1 MENTIQIQL
10 GESKYVD
17 SVNEDQFI
25 PISLE
30 CDIALLTEY
39 GIDNVLNVNDQYEL
53 ERQSSTTYRIY
64 GEMEYL
70 SILNNIKSN
79 YTNLEDFFTVNE
91 NGKNIFNSFEF
102 YIVKQNNSYANIY
115 LAGNAY
121 LRYFEK
127 ISDISIN
134 ILPAGYSKNVF
145 NEKTYVY
152 IANNLI
158 NIDNKTLTGTTN
170 TNQPYFPITDLYLY
184 CKYVP
189 NNGETLEYYD
199 VQNSV
204 YYPYVTEDIYNMNGD
219 VILWDKSEYT
229 QTEYISLTHRIT
241 SIYTNYSGGTSSLE
255 WEYNPLI
262 KIPIDILSDDL
273 TTVISGGTNDYDDPI
288 PSYAT
293 LLDNGNYVWR
303 EIEEKGFVNP
313 LTNNTINPPFTNN
326 SHYIFN
332 KLKLFVTPNLL
343 HDNTNYV
350 FNMISSLSQKD
361 LGNKINN
368 LDGLNNKC

>member
-1 MENTIQIQL
+1 MENSIQIQL

-17 SVNEDQFI
+17 SINEDLFI

-30 CDIALLTEY
+30 CDTALLTEY

-53 ERQSSTTYRIY
+53 ERRSSTTYRIY
-64 GEMEYL
+64 GEIEYL

-79 YTNLEDFFTVNE
+79 YEFLIDFFTANE

-102 YIVKQNNSYANIY
+102 YIVKQNNNYLNIT
-115 LAGNAY
+115 GNTY

-145 NEKTYVY
+145 NEKTYIY

-158 NIDNKTLTGTTN
+158 NIDNNTLTGTTN
-170 TNQPYFPITDLYLY
+170 INQPYFPITELYLY
-184 CKYVP
+184 CKYIP
-189 NNGETLEYYD
+189 NNGETLDYYD
-199 VQNSV
+199 VSGGTYESYIQ
-204 YYPYVTEDIYNMNGD
+204 EDFSNMNGD
-219 VILWDKSEYT
+219 VILWDKDEYT
-229 QTEYISLTHRIT
+229 QTEYMSLTHRIT
-241 SIYTNYSGGTSSLE
+241 SPYINYTGGTSSLV
-255 WEYNPLI
+255 WEFNPLI

-288 PSYAT
+288 PAYAT
-293 LLDNGNYVWR
+293 KLDNGNYVWR
-303 EIEEKGFVNP
+303 TIEEKGFVNP
-313 LTNNTINPPFTNN
+313 LTNGSINPPFTNN

-332 KLKLFVTPNLL
+332 KLKLFITPNLL
-343 HDNTNYV
+343 DDNTNSV
-350 FNMISSLSQKD
+350 FKAIESLSYID
-361 LGNKINN
+361 LGSKINN